1 MGTNAW
7 NGRYDY
13 IGGTVIFSGNSKS
26 SGGSFD
32 GIVFSKYI
40 CCNFAGDIVWVR
52 ASYTVEN
59 AVIIPIFSMIII
71 IIISFTCSIHY
82 EIIKENVIS
91 QTAIENELNDM
102 SIDRKNEFEKI
113 AEGFLKERC
122 IFSHDYEVRVD
133 NSSIKK
139 SEPEKSIRI
148 MRAIMEAID

>member
-1 MGTNAW
+1 M
-7 NGRYDY
+7 
-13 IGGTVIFSGNSKS
+13 
-26 SGGSFD
+26 
-32 GIVFSKYI
+32 
-40 CCNFAGDIVWVR
+40 WVR

-71 IIISFTCSIHY
+71 IIISFTCSIHD
-82 EIIKENVIS
+82 EIIKENVVS

>member
-1 MGTNAW
+1 M
-7 NGRYDY
+7 
-13 IGGTVIFSGNSKS
+13 
-26 SGGSFD
+26 
-32 GIVFSKYI
+32 
-40 CCNFAGDIVWVR
+40 WVR

-71 IIISFTCSIHY
+71 IIISITCSIHD
-82 EIIKENVIS
+82 EIIKENVQDSVRELPVYKHIS
-91 QTAIENELNDM
+91 DVKI
-102 SIDRKNEFEKI
+102 RKNEFEKI

>member
-1 MGTNAW
+1 MGKSILYSGKCGNYS
-7 NGRYDY
+7 N
-13 IGGTVIFSGNSKS
+13 IFN
-26 SGGSFD
+26 D
-32 GIVFSKYI
+32 NYYH
-40 CCNFAGDIVWVR
+40 NF
-52 ASYTVEN
+52 Y
-59 AVIIPIFSMIII
+59 
-71 IIISFTCSIHY
+71 TCSIHD

>member
-1 MGTNAW
+1 M
-7 NGRYDY
+7 
-13 IGGTVIFSGNSKS
+13 
-26 SGGSFD
+26 
-32 GIVFSKYI
+32 
-40 CCNFAGDIVWVR
+40 WVR

-71 IIISFTCSIHY
+71 IIISITCSIHD

-102 SIDRKNEFEKI
+102 SIDKKI

>member
-1 MGTNAW
+1 MYENKKILILGAAK
-7 NGRYDY
+7 
-13 IGGTVIFSGNSKS
+13 SGIAVAKLLANK
-26 SGGSFD
+26 
-32 GIVFSKYI
+32 
-40 CCNFAGDIVWVR
+40 NNDIIL
-52 ASYTVEN
+52 TDLNELN
-59 AVIIPIFSMIII
+59 
-71 IIISFTCSIHY
+71 
-82 EIIKENVIS
+82 KD
-91 QTAIENELNDM
+91 IENELNDM

>member
-1 MGTNAW
+1 M
-7 NGRYDY
+7 
-13 IGGTVIFSGNSKS
+13 
-26 SGGSFD
+26 
-32 GIVFSKYI
+32 
-40 CCNFAGDIVWVR
+40 WVR

-71 IIISFTCSIHY
+71 IIISITCSIHD

-91 QTAIENELNDM
+91 QTAIENELNDLEVK
-102 SIDRKNEFEKI
+102 KNEFEKI
-113 AEGFLKERC
+113 VDGSIKERC